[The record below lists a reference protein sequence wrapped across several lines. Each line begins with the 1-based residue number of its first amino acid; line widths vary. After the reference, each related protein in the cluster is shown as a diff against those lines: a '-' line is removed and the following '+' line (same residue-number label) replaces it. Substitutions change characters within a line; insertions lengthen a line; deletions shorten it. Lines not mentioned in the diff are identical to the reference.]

1 MIRTLTV
8 VWSLFALLVGSTI
21 FVLKDEVKDQEA
33 RLRGLHQ
40 TILSRQESIHVL
52 RAEWSYLNRPD
63 QLAKHAGESLA
74 LVPLTAK
81 QIRSFDSLPEPSDD
95 PMPFE
100 LDAPS
105 LLMAK
110 ADPAEPGPAAARVP
124 AAHGPATHSL
134 SDLDPSHAE
143 GASSPASIE
152 AILAQLTFEQ

>member
-40 TILSRQESIHVL
+40 TILSQQESIHVL

-63 QLAKHAGESLA
+63 QLAEQAGETLA

-81 QIRSFDSLPEPSDD
+81 QIRTFDTLPEPSDE
-95 PMPFE
+95 PVPFE
-100 LDAPS
+100 LEPPP
-105 LLMAK
+105 LLMVK
-110 ADPAEPGPAAARVP
+110 AEPAVPSPAPQRRPV
-124 AAHGPATHSL
+124 AHKSATQSL
-134 SDLDPSHAE
+134 SDLGPSHDDGSA
-143 GASSPASIE
+143 GPASIE

>member
-8 VWSLFALLVGSTI
+8 VWSLFALLAGSTI

-40 TILSRQESIHVL
+40 TILSHQESIHVL

-63 QLAKHAGESLA
+63 QLAEQAGETLA

-81 QIRSFDSLPEPSDD
+81 PIRTFDSLPEPSDE
-95 PMPFE
+95 PQPFE
-100 LDAPS
+100 LDAPP

-110 ADPAEPGPAAARVP
+110 AEPAVPGPAPQRPSAAT
-124 AAHGPATHSL
+124 ASTTQTL
-134 SDLDPSHAE
+134 SKLDPTHEDGSA
-143 GASSPASIE
+143 SPASIE

>member
-40 TILSRQESIHVL
+40 TILSQQESIHVL

-63 QLAKHAGESLA
+63 QLAEQAGESLA

-81 QIRSFDSLPEPSDD
+81 QIRTFDSLPEPSDD

-110 ADPAEPGPAAARVP
+110 AGQAAPAPASQGRPAATAS
-124 AAHGPATHSL
+124 ATHSL
-134 SDLDPSHAE
+134 SELDPSHDD
-143 GASSPASIE
+143 GSSGPASIE